1 MIPVSVSWRT
11 EKMFR
16 RPNVRKVV
24 RLAVCAAEN
33 AGTGLDERSALGV
46 SFVSSEKMA
55 AVNHDFLNHA
65 GDTDVI
71 CFDYRSGEDAGFG
84 ETGVDIL
91 ICPAVALREARKR
104 GLPYAREVTL
114 YLVHGLLHAAGCD
127 DLKPELKRKMR
138 RAERRVM
145 KALEAEF
152 DLSSIFECGE
162 DQQ

>member
-11 EKMFR
+11 EKKFR
-16 RPNVRKVV
+16 RPDPRKVV
-24 RLAVCAAEN
+24 RLALCAAEK
-33 AGTGLDERSALGV
+33 AGTGLDERNALGV
-46 SFVSSEKMA
+46 SFVSSKKMA
-55 AVNHDFLNHA
+55 EVNRDFLNHA

-71 CFDYRSGEDAGFG
+71 CFDYRSGADADFG

-91 ICPAVALREARKR
+91 ICPAVALREAAKR

-114 YLVHGLLHAAGCD
+114 YLVHGLLHAAGYD

-145 KALEAEF
+145 TALEAAF
-152 DLSSIFECGE
+152 DLSSVFECGE
-162 DQQ
+162 DQR